1 MAIAALETGRRRR
14 RQRQHAPTLREV
26 AERAGV
32 STASASRALAQPA
45 LVSADVRN
53 KVLDAATALAYVPN
67 ASARALSSSR
77 AELAGMVLPSVANPL
92 TVRALGAFERDLG
105 AADVGVLVAIS
116 SKTRSAADCVHWLES
131 RGAAAIA
138 LFGAMD
144 PVGPVQVKHPRW
156 AVVDLGFD
164 RAVELA
170 VRYLCDLGHR
180 RLCLVDAPTMGRS
193 VQLLSAL
200 SDLAEVRIDSRNFG
214 SVRPKEFGRQVVER
228 WIALG
233 ADAPSAL
240 VCSSDLVA
248 ASVLRACLDHAIGVP
263 RDVSL
268 VAIGESGLAT
278 LTQPALTSI
287 RIAAEDAGAAAART
301 ILALL
306 GNRTPI
312 EARPGVKLVL
322 RESCA
327 APR

>member
-1 MAIAALETGRRRR
+1 MVLAVETTRRRR
-14 RQRQHAPTLREV
+14 RQGQRAATLREV

-32 STASASRALAQPA
+32 STATASRALARPA
-45 LVSADVRN
+45 LVSADVHQ
-53 KVLDAATALAYVPN
+53 KVRDAARALAYVPN

-77 AELAGMVLPSVANPL
+77 AELAGVVLPSVATAL
-92 TVRALGAFERDLG
+92 TLRALRAFESDLS
-105 AADVGVLVAIS
+105 AAGVGLLLAIS
-116 SKTRSAADCVHWLES
+116 GEARSAADCAYWLES

-144 PVGPVQVKHPRW
+144 AVGPVEVAHRPC
-156 AVVDLGFD
+156 AILDLGFD

-170 VRYLCDLGHR
+170 ARYLYDLGHR
-180 RLCLVDAPTMGRS
+180 RLCLVGESAVGRS
-193 VQLLSAL
+193 MRLLSAL
-200 SDLAEVRIDSRNFG
+200 SDLAELGIDFYNFR
-214 SVRPKEFGRQVVER
+214 SVHPMDPGRQVVEKL
-228 WIALG
+228 IVLG

-248 ASVLRACLDHAIGVP
+248 ASVLRACLDNGIGVP

-268 VAIGESGLAT
+268 IGVGESGLASLTRPT
-278 LTQPALTSI
+278 LTGI

-306 GNRTPI
+306 EDRTYVESQPN
-312 EARPGVKLVL
+312 VKLVL

>member
-1 MAIAALETGRRRR
+1 MAFAAVETGRRRR

-32 STASASRALAQPA
+32 STASASRALARPA
-45 LVSADVRN
+45 LVSADVHS
-53 KVLDAATALAYVPN
+53 KVLDAASALAYVPN

-77 AELAGMVLPSVANPL
+77 AELAGMVLPSDANPL
-92 TVRALGAFERDLG
+92 TLRALRAFERDLG

-116 SKTRSAADCVHWLES
+116 SKARSAADCAHWLES

-144 PVGPVQVKHPRW
+144 TVGPVEVKHPCW
-156 AVVDLGFD
+156 AIVDLGFD

-170 VRYLCDLGHR
+170 ARYLHDLGHR
-180 RLCLVDAPTMGRS
+180 RLCLVDEPAMGRS
-193 VQLLSAL
+193 VQLLFAL
-200 SDLAEVRIDSRNFG
+200 SDLVEVRIDSYDFR
-214 SVRPKEFGRQVVER
+214 SVHPKEFGRQVVER
-228 WIALG
+228 WMALG

-240 VCSSDLVA
+240 VCSSDLVG

-268 VAIGESGLAT
+268 VAVGESGVAT

-306 GNRTPI
+306 GDRTAV